1 MKKLIIASLS
11 LLVLNTLCFGQEK
24 KDRHLFPPK
33 AKDNKEIVN
42 KDKVAVKPDTVSVPA
57 AQVDTLKGNA
67 SETNS
72 EESMQIQKLNDTI
85 VAYQD
90 TIATLRSAIKAKE
103 EEYNKLL
110 EDLDFADQCMMTLA
124 YRRCKDQ
131 FDKDKV
137 EEAITYFDKLHKKET
152 KEVWAGVRQALIDY
166 ESCYSEIHRILDQ
179 AQNDPDRNNPFVVS
193 EFSDKYRKQLKGTK
207 YYRNY
212 MEKKVEDTIEYLDGI
227 MSEAFNLL
235 SQHYSDQITPA
246 DFSKL
251 L

>member
-11 LLVLNTLCFGQEK
+11 LLVLNILCSGQEK
-24 KDRHLFPPK
+24 KDRNLFTPK
-33 AKDNKEIVN
+33 VKDNKEIVN
-42 KDKVAVKPDTVSVPA
+42 KDTVSVKPDSVSILVI
-57 AQVDTLKGNA
+57 QVDTLKGNA

-72 EESMQIQKLNDTI
+72 EKDMRIQKLNDSI

-90 TIATLRSAIKAKE
+90 TIATLRSEIKAKE

-110 EDLDFADQCMMTLA
+110 EDLDFADQCMMALA

-137 EEAITYFDKLHKKET
+137 DDAITYFDKLHKKET
-152 KEVWAGVRQALIDY
+152 KDIWAGVRQALIDY
-166 ESCYSEIHRILDQ
+166 ESCYNEIHHILDQ
-179 AQNDPDRNNPFVVS
+179 AQNDPDRNNPFVSS
-193 EFSDKYRKQLKGTK
+193 EFSDKYRKQLKETK

-235 SQHYSDQITPA
+235 SQHYSDQVTPA